1 MLYEYSNKGRK
12 ISLINEAIV
21 RKEGDFLRANKIFLS
36 EEIDE
41 GNTYH
46 YGEAYDNIYFYSSKD
61 KVKIFGDYGYWNEK
75 NNEVYISGRVKIK
88 KKKMIII
95 GNELWYYKNQGKIK
109 MVGEPIKIISQG

>member
-1 MLYEYSNKGRK
+1 MVYSNNLFFSAKKMLYEYSNKGRK

-88 KKKMIII
+88 KKKMIIYI
-95 GNELWYYKNQGKIK
+95 KKKYKLNKALI
-109 MVGEPIKIISQG
+109 